1 MLNGWKGWVF
11 VEVKKVG
18 IVGSGIMGRGIA
30 EVGAVHGF
38 EIILIDIDQ
47 ALLKQARDTIEK
59 SLLKQVQRERLNSEE
74 FQRAIQNI
82 HLSTD
87 LTNLSEAQL
96 IIEAV
101 MENTETKCRLL
112 TEIESIC
119 KPETILA
126 SNTSSISI
134 SRLAQSLHHPERFIG
149 MHFFNPVPK
158 MKLVEVICG
167 DETSESVADAV
178 CQIAKRMDK
187 APVRVKNCPGFI
199 VNRLLIPMINDA
211 AEILSDGIASTQDID
226 TAMKFGANF
235 PVGPLELADLIGV
248 DTCFAIM
255 ETLHEDL
262 DDSRYRPH
270 PLLAQMVREGLLG
283 KKSGKGFYKYEKA

>member
-1 MLNGWKGWVF
+1 M
-11 VEVKKVG
+11 EVKKVG
-18 IVGSGIMGRGIA
+18 IVGSGIMGRGIT

-47 ALLKQARDTIEK
+47 SLLQQARNTIEK
-59 SLLKQVQRERLNSEE
+59 SLLKQVHRERLSSEE

-82 HLSTD
+82 HFSTD

-101 MENTETKCRLL
+101 MENAENKRSLL
-112 TEIESIC
+112 TEIESVC
-119 KPETILA
+119 KPDTILA

-134 SRLAQSLHHPERFIG
+134 SRLAQSLNHPERFIG

-167 DETSESVADAV
+167 DKTSESVVDAV
-178 CQIAKRMDK
+178 FRIAQMMDK
-187 APVRVKNCPGFI
+187 VPVKVKNCPGFI
-199 VNRLLIPMINDA
+199 VNRLLIPMINEA

-226 TAMKFGANF
+226 TAMKLGANF

-270 PLLAQMVREGLLG
+270 PLLAQMVREGLIG
-283 KKSGKGFYKYEKA
+283 KKSGKGFYEYKKA